1 MHITSLAYFPVLVK
15 VLHNELPWKCLKL
28 DGLSTLFC
36 IIVGNM
42 TLYHTINTLC
52 ISTDYLVTRWQ
63 RLLVH
68 NSGYFHK
75 THLFK
80 VTNDP
85 PVLFLH
91 YRKCYSRPLES
102 ECATRTQIVDMRYR
116 EHMIFNTAP
125 KNTNHSSPR
134 TSGWQRDTSSSIMEL
149 LLINYSSSSTSGWQ
163 WDTRTNMMD
172 LLFMYYTTLTQQ
184 QGLRLQLP
192 VQNNDSFPPTYACRS
207 CGNNKSPLLVNEIS
221 WKLLHSAVRSHE
233 HLLWFFYLGIGQT
246 V

>member
-1 MHITSLAYFPVLVK
+1 MIHIKTLLTEKFWLLQLGYLLLTFLIHSYMHITSLAYFPVLVK
-15 VLHNELPWKCLKL
+15 VLHNELPWKCPKL

-91 YRKCYSRPLES
+91 YRKRYSGPLES
-102 ECATRTQIVDMRYR
+102 ESATRTQIV
-116 EHMIFNTAP
+116 EVPWNTWADG
-125 KNTNHSSPR
+125 H
-134 TSGWQRDTSSSIMEL
+134 G
-149 LLINYSSSSTSGWQ
+149 Y
-163 WDTRTNMMD
+163 MD
-172 LLFMYYTTLTQQ
+172 R
-184 QGLRLQLP
+184 LR
-192 VQNNDSFPPTYACRS
+192 ARK
-207 CGNNKSPLLVNEIS
+207 G
-221 WKLLHSAVRSHE
+221 
-233 HLLWFFYLGIGQT
+233 
-246 V
+246 

>member
-15 VLHNELPWKCLKL
+15 VLHNELPWKCPKL

-52 ISTDYLVTRWQ
+52 ITTDYLVTIWQ

-75 THLFK
+75 IHLFK

-91 YRKCYSRPLES
+91 YRKRYSRPLES
-102 ECATRTQIVDMRYR
+102 ESATRTQIVEVPWKQVSLFFHCDFVEIDPLQTSVKQWCYQDQRYILR
-116 EHMIFNTAP
+116 RM
-125 KNTNHSSPR
+125 
-134 TSGWQRDTSSSIMEL
+134 
-149 LLINYSSSSTSGWQ
+149 
-163 WDTRTNMMD
+163 
-172 LLFMYYTTLTQQ
+172 TT
-184 QGLRLQLP
+184 
-192 VQNNDSFPPTYACRS
+192 
-207 CGNNKSPLLVNEIS
+207 
-221 WKLLHSAVRSHE
+221 
-233 HLLWFFYLGIGQT
+233 
-246 V
+246 

>member
-15 VLHNELPWKCLKL
+15 VLHNELPWKCPKL

-91 YRKCYSRPLES
+91 YRKRYSSPLES
-102 ECATRTQIVDMRYR
+102 ESATRTQIVEVPWYEKILRKY
-116 EHMIFNTAP
+116 P
-125 KNTNHSSPR
+125 QGK
-134 TSGWQRDTSSSIMEL
+134 
-149 LLINYSSSSTSGWQ
+149 
-163 WDTRTNMMD
+163 
-172 LLFMYYTTLTQQ
+172 YTTGRLEPKSFEQQ
-184 QGLRLQLP
+184 TCRNGTWVDHITSCYLIT
-192 VQNNDSFPPTYACRS
+192 NSF
-207 CGNNKSPLLVNEIS
+207 
-221 WKLLHSAVRSHE
+221 
-233 HLLWFFYLGIGQT
+233 
-246 V
+246 

>member
-15 VLHNELPWKCLKL
+15 VLYNELPWKCPKL

-42 TLYHTINTLC
+42 TLYHTINALC

-63 RLLVH
+63 RLLIH

-91 YRKCYSRPLES
+91 YRKRYSRPLES
-102 ECATRTQIVDMRYR
+102 ESATRTRIVEVPWDRLKILELHHRLPRRTDADDDICMIDDYLLYQGKKWAKR
-116 EHMIFNTAP
+116 EWQCKKVLQNHHVTHTNFNC
-125 KNTNHSSPR
+125 
-134 TSGWQRDTSSSIMEL
+134 
-149 LLINYSSSSTSGWQ
+149 LINPH
-163 WDTRTNMMD
+163 N
-172 LLFMYYTTLTQQ
+172 LMYFVF
-184 QGLRLQLP
+184 LR
-192 VQNNDSFPPTYACRS
+192 
-207 CGNNKSPLLVNEIS
+207 GN
-221 WKLLHSAVRSHE
+221 
-233 HLLWFFYLGIGQT
+233 
-246 V
+246 

>member
-1 MHITSLAYFPVLVK
+1 MHITLLAYFPVLVK
-15 VLHNELPWKCLKL
+15 VLHNELPWKCPKL

-91 YRKCYSRPLES
+91 YRKRYSRPLES
-102 ECATRTQIVDMRYR
+102 ESTTRTQIVEVPWLRRRNYR
-116 EHMIFNTAP
+116 DVMPSVFIKKIVVRGVESVVMHACLLDLCTRCF
-125 KNTNHSSPR
+125 K
-134 TSGWQRDTSSSIMEL
+134 G
-149 LLINYSSSSTSGWQ
+149 LLIHSGSGAKAPLSVPLFLYFSLSLSLSTPTFCHQ
-163 WDTRTNMMD
+163 
-172 LLFMYYTTLTQQ
+172 LF
-184 QGLRLQLP
+184 R
-192 VQNNDSFPPTYACRS
+192 
-207 CGNNKSPLLVNEIS
+207 IS
-221 WKLLHSAVRSHE
+221 
-233 HLLWFFYLGIGQT
+233 I
-246 V
+246 

>member
-1 MHITSLAYFPVLVK
+1 MHITLLAYFPVLVK
-15 VLHNELPWKCLKL
+15 VLHNELPWKCPKL

-42 TLYHTINTLC
+42 TLYHTMNTLC

-91 YRKCYSRPLES
+91 YRKRYLRPLES
-102 ECATRTQIVDMRYR
+102 ESTTRMQIVEVPCNGRGVWAGISATWNALSWSGGH
-116 EHMIFNTAP
+116 EFEP
-125 KNTNHSSPR
+125 WSGR
-134 TSGWQRDTSSSIMEL
+134 T
-149 LLINYSSSSTSGWQ
+149 
-163 WDTRTNMMD
+163 
-172 LLFMYYTTLTQQ
+172 
-184 QGLRLQLP
+184 
-192 VQNNDSFPPTYACRS
+192 
-207 CGNNKSPLLVNEIS
+207 LVS
-221 WKLLHSAVRSHE
+221 
-233 HLLWFFYLGIGQT
+233 
-246 V
+246 

>member
-15 VLHNELPWKCLKL
+15 VLHNELPWKCPKL

-42 TLYHTINTLC
+42 TLYHTMNTLC

-91 YRKCYSRPLES
+91 YRKRYSRPLES
-102 ECATRTQIVDMRYR
+102 ESATRTQIVEVPWIYGCIATGSEFIYIWRVL
-116 EHMIFNTAP
+116 P
-125 KNTNHSSPR
+125 LP
-134 TSGWQRDTSSSIMEL
+134 EL
-149 LLINYSSSSTSGWQ
+149 CLMVTVMSRQLLEIW
-163 WDTRTNMMD
+163 WD
-172 LLFMYYTTLTQQ
+172 F
-184 QGLRLQLP
+184 
-192 VQNNDSFPPTYACRS
+192 
-207 CGNNKSPLLVNEIS
+207 
-221 WKLLHSAVRSHE
+221 
-233 HLLWFFYLGIGQT
+233 
-246 V
+246 

>member
-15 VLHNELPWKCLKL
+15 VLHNELPWKCPKL

-91 YRKCYSRPLES
+91 YRKRYSRPLES
-102 ECATRTQIVDMRYR
+102 ESATRTQIV
-116 EHMIFNTAP
+116 EVPCNHWWALE
-125 KNTNHSSPR
+125 KNL
-134 TSGWQRDTSSSIMEL
+134 QILIDKKVLLVL
-149 LLINYSSSSTSGWQ
+149 LL
-163 WDTRTNMMD
+163 
-172 LLFMYYTTLTQQ
+172 
-184 QGLRLQLP
+184 
-192 VQNNDSFPPTYACRS
+192 
-207 CGNNKSPLLVNEIS
+207 
-221 WKLLHSAVRSHE
+221 
-233 HLLWFFYLGIGQT
+233 
-246 V
+246 